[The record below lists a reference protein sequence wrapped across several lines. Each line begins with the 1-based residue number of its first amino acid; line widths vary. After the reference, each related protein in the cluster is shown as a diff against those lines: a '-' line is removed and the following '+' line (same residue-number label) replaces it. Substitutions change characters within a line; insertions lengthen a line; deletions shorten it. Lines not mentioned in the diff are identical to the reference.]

1 MSYDKNIASAVAASF
16 EAKKH
21 AREELIKN
29 RRTLLYSEIP
39 ELKALDDEIAQIS
52 FSVFRRVAD
61 GYDPDKAAKEIHEK
75 STALTKKRDNL
86 IEASGFDKDFLNPPY
101 DCPLCRDEGFLGSSY
116 CECFKKR
123 LIEAVFAESNL
134 ASLSGNTFDKFDLS
148 WYSDEKENGQESPK
162 EAMKKVFDSC
172 KSFAENFSSTDD
184 NLFLTGPSGLGKTF
198 LSSCIANYLIRQGVS
213 VIYQSAG
220 VVFSLLDRLKFS
232 KYSESADVYTAKRLT
247 DCDLLILD
255 DLGTEFITDFSVS
268 ELFRI
273 INTRL
278 LTGKKT
284 VISTNLSLSDVKKIY
299 SERTFSR
306 IVGNFVLL
314 KFSGKDIR
322 FLKKM
327 Q

>member
-1 MSYDKNIASAVAASF
+1 M
-16 EAKKH
+16 
-21 AREELIKN
+21 
-29 RRTLLYSEIP
+29 
-39 ELKALDDEIAQIS
+39 
-52 FSVFRRVAD
+52 
-61 GYDPDKAAKEIHEK
+61 
-75 STALTKKRDNL
+75 
-86 IEASGFDKDFLNPPY
+86 
-101 DCPLCRDEGFLGSSY
+101 
-116 CECFKKR
+116 
-123 LIEAVFAESNL
+123 
-134 ASLSGNTFDKFDLS
+134 
-148 WYSDEKENGQESPK
+148 
-162 EAMKKVFDSC
+162 
-172 KSFAENFSSTDD
+172 
-184 NLFLTGPSGLGKTF
+184 
-198 LSSCIANYLIRQGVS
+198 
-213 VIYQSAG
+213 IYQSAG

-327 Q
+327 K

>member
-16 EAKKH
+16 EAKKI
-21 AREELIKN
+21 AREQLVNN
-29 RRTLLYSEIP
+29 RRALLYSEIP
-39 ELKALDDEIAQIS
+39 ELKELDDEIAKIG
-52 FSVFRRVAD
+52 FSIFRRVAD

-75 STALTKKRDNL
+75 SLVLTKQRDSL
-86 IEASGFDKDFLNPPY
+86 IEGAGFDKDFLNPPY
-101 DCPLCRDEGFLGSSY
+101 DCPLCKDEGFLGNTY
-116 CECFKKR
+116 CECFKKK
-123 LIEAVFAESNL
+123 LIEAVFSESNL

-148 WYSDEKENGQESPK
+148 WYPDNSENGQDSPK
-162 EAMKKVFDSC
+162 ENMRHVFDSC

-198 LSSCIANYLIRQGVS
+198 LSSCIANHLIKEGVS

-232 KYSESADVYTAKRLT
+232 KYSDTADIYTAKRLT

-268 ELFRI
+268 EFFRI

-284 VISTNLSLSDVKKIY
+284 VISTNLSLADIKKIY

-306 IVGNFVLL
+306 IAGSFVIL

-327 Q
+327 